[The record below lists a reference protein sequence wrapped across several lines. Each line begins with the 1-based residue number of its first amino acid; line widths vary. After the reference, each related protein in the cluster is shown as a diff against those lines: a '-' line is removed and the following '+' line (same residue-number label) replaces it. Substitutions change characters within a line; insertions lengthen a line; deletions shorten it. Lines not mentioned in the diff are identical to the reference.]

1 MLRENQLGQPPLQII
16 GPLKIERR
24 IILPPAIL
32 PSTIQPQAKI
42 L

>member
-16 GPLKIERR
+16 GPAKIERR
-24 IILPPAIL
+24 IIPLPINP
-32 PSTIQPQAKI
+32 PQAYK